1 MLRFIF
7 GTIIGSF
14 LCLVSQR
21 LPQKISVAR
30 PASYCF
36 DCQTR
41 LKPLEMI
48 PIVSILRQKFR
59 CRHCGS
65 KIPMETFLFE
75 LFCGGACCFFLT
87 EYTFKNC
94 WYLFFIL
101 SVLVLSVIDYHYLI
115 VEMRW
120 FILTSGVILLT
131 AIPLNI
137 QIYWAHPL
145 VIVVCFLF
153 LQIILPKSIGLG
165 DLWVVGFWSLFLSG
179 FELLLLL
186 FIASL
191 TGIIYAVYHKKRQK
205 VLPFLPFLFIG
216 LLFIFVR
223 RYFFQF

>member
-1 MLRFIF
+1 MLRFII

-21 LPQKISVAR
+21 LPQKISLIR

-36 DCQTR
+36 ECHTP
-41 LKPLEMI
+41 LKAIDLI
-48 PIVSILRQKFR
+48 PIFSILRQKFR
-59 CRHCGS
+59 CRYCGS
-65 KIPMETFLFE
+65 KIPLENLWFE
-75 LFCGGACCFFLT
+75 LFCGWAFWFFLP
-87 EYTFKNC
+87 ESSYENY

-101 SVLVLSVIDYHYLI
+101 AVLVLAVIDYHYFI

-120 FILTSGVILLT
+120 FIVTSVIILVT
-131 AIPLNI
+131 AIPLKI
-137 QIYWAHPL
+137 AVFWAHPL
-145 VIVVCFLF
+145 VIVACFIF
-153 LQIILPKSIGLG
+153 LQLVLPKSIGLG
-165 DLWVVGFWSLFLSG
+165 DLWVVGFWSLFLTG
-179 FELLLLL
+179 FELLLVL